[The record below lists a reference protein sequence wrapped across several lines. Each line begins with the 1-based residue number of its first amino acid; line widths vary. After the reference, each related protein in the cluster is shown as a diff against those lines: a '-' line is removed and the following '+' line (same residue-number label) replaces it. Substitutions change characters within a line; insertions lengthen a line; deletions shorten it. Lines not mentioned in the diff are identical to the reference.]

1 MIGYT
6 CKYTPVELLEALGG
20 ECALINSQ
28 TMSFSAAESAGHT
41 NLCCHCKALLEHC
54 LSGGMREFVFVNCCD
69 SVRRVYDIIKENG
82 DYDFIFLLDLPRT
95 SGECSVMRFK
105 DELLRLYREYSAFKG
120 TDFSTEKFFEAFKGE
135 SIYPKG
141 EFIAL
146 TGARVSRET
155 KKLIEENAAY
165 PAADLT
171 CSGNRDVLLTERY
184 DSFESASYEYA
195 RALLSQMPCM
205 RMTDISGRKALTLHP
220 NIKGVIYHTVKFCDY
235 YSFEYEN
242 LRRETSLPMLKIET
256 DFTPLSSGQLS
267 TRLEAFREEFR
278 SSDKDKSSQAK
289 TQTSETVRRLYAG
302 IDSGSTSTNVI
313 VIDENG
319 NTAASAIVRTGP
331 RAEMGARRAFEE
343 IKEKYGISAD
353 EIEKIIATGYGRN
366 SISFADGSKTEI
378 TCHGRG
384 AHFINPAVRTVI
396 DIGGQDSKVICLD
409 EKGNVTNFVM
419 NDKCAAGT
427 GRFIE
432 AMAKTLELDLNEM
445 GNHGLSWKENIT
457 ISSMCT
463 VFAES
468 EVISL
473 IAENK
478 SSDDIIH
485 GLNKSVA
492 SKTLSLVARTNH
504 RPVYMMTGGVARNRG
519 VAAEI
524 EKGLGEKLFIPE
536 APDLCGA
543 LGAALFAADG
553 KE

>member
-6 CKYTPVELLEALGG
+6 CKYTPVELLESLGG
-20 ECALINSQ
+20 ECVLINSQ
-28 TMSFSAAESAGHT
+28 TMSFSAAESEGHS
-41 NLCCHCKALLEHC
+41 NLCCHCKALLQHC
-54 LSGGMREFVFVNCCD
+54 LSGGIREFVFVNCCD
-69 SVRRVYDIIKENG
+69 SVRRIYDIVKAKG
-82 DYDFIFLLDLPRT
+82 DYDFIFFLDLPRT
-95 SGECSVMRFK
+95 GGECSVNRFK
-105 DELLRLYREYSAFKG
+105 DELLRLYSEYSAYKG
-120 TDFSTEKFFEAFKGE
+120 TAFSPEKFYGSFKEE

-155 KKLIEENAAY
+155 KKIIEENSVY
-165 PAADLT
+165 PVADLT
-171 CSGNRDVLLTERY
+171 CSGNRNPILTEKY
-184 DSFESASYEYA
+184 DSFEDAAYEYA
-195 RALLSQMPCM
+195 HALLAQVPCM
-205 RMTDISGRKALTLHP
+205 RMADISSRKALTIHP
-220 NIKGVIYHTVKFCDY
+220 NIKGIIYHTVKFCDY

-242 LRRETSLPMLKIET
+242 LRKESALPMLKIET

-267 TRLEAFREEFR
+267 TRLEAFCEGFEVKNERGNKKMEFAPV
-278 SSDKDKSSQAK
+278 SDS
-289 TQTSETVRRLYAG
+289 LYAG
-302 IDSGSTSTNVI
+302 IDSGSTSTNVV
-313 VIDENG
+313 VIDKNG
-319 NTAASAIVRTGP
+319 KMAASAIVRTGP
-331 RAEMGARRAFEE
+331 RAEMGAKRAFEKIE
-343 IKEKYGISAD
+343 EEYGIKIGS
-353 EIEKIIATGYGRN
+353 IKKIIATGYGRN
-366 SISFADGSKTEI
+366 NISFAHGAKTEI

-384 AHFINPAVRTVI
+384 ANFINPDVRTVI

-409 EKGNVTNFVM
+409 GKGNVTNFVM

-427 GRFIE
+427 GRFLE
-432 AMAKTLELDLNEM
+432 AMAKTLELELEEM
-445 GNHGLSWKENIT
+445 GRRGLSWKENIT

-504 RPVYMMTGGVARNRG
+504 TPVYMMTGGVARNKG

-524 EKGLGEKLFIPE
+524 EKGLSDKLFIPE
-536 APDLCGA
+536 NPDLCGA
-543 LGAALFAADG
+543 LGAALFALDSDNQ
-553 KE
+553 

>member
-6 CKYTPVELLEALGG
+6 CKYTPVELLESLGG
-20 ECALINSQ
+20 ECVLINSQ
-28 TMSFSAAESAGHT
+28 TMSFSAAESEGHS
-41 NLCCHCKALLEHC
+41 NLCCHCKALLQHC
-54 LSGGMREFVFVNCCD
+54 LSGGIREFVFVNCCD
-69 SVRRVYDIIKENG
+69 SVRRIYDIVKEKG
-82 DYDFIFLLDLPRT
+82 DYDFIFFLDLPRT
-95 SGECSVMRFK
+95 GGECSLNRFK
-105 DELLRLYREYSAFKG
+105 DELLRLYREYSAYKG
-120 TDFSTEKFFEAFKGE
+120 TSFSPEKFYGSFKEE

-155 KKLIEENAAY
+155 KKIIEENSVY
-165 PAADLT
+165 PVADLT
-171 CSGNRDVLLTERY
+171 CSGNRNPILTEKY
-184 DSFESASYEYA
+184 ESFEDAAYEYA
-195 RALLSQMPCM
+195 HSLLAQVPCM
-205 RMTDISGRKALTLHP
+205 RMADISSRKALTIHP
-220 NIKGVIYHTVKFCDY
+220 NIKGIIYHTVKFCDY

-242 LRRETSLPMLKIET
+242 LRRESTLPMLKIET

-267 TRLEAFREEFR
+267 TRLEAFCEGFEVKNQKGNKKMEFAPV
-278 SSDKDKSSQAK
+278 SDS
-289 TQTSETVRRLYAG
+289 LYAG
-302 IDSGSTSTNVI
+302 IDSGSTSTNVV
-313 VIDENG
+313 VIDKNG
-319 NTAASAIVRTGP
+319 KMAASAIVRTGP
-331 RAEMGARRAFEE
+331 RAEMGAKRAFEKIE
-343 IKEKYGISAD
+343 EEYGIKIGS
-353 EIEKIIATGYGRN
+353 IKKIIATGYGRN
-366 SISFADGSKTEI
+366 NISFAHGAKTEI

-384 AHFINPAVRTVI
+384 ANFINPDARTVI

-409 EKGNVTNFVM
+409 GKGNVTNFVM

-427 GRFIE
+427 GRFLE
-432 AMAKTLELDLNEM
+432 AMAKTLELELEEM
-445 GNHGLSWKENIT
+445 GRRGLSWKENIT

-504 RPVYMMTGGVARNRG
+504 TPVYMMTGGVARNKG

-524 EKGLGEKLFIPE
+524 EKGLSDKLFIPE
-536 APDLCGA
+536 NPDLCGA
-543 LGAALFAADG
+543 LGAALFALDSDNQ
-553 KE
+553 

>member
-6 CKYTPVELLEALGG
+6 CKYTPVELLESLGG
-20 ECALINSQ
+20 ECVLINSQ
-28 TMSFSAAESAGHT
+28 TMSFSAAESEGHS
-41 NLCCHCKALLEHC
+41 NLCCHCKALLQHC
-54 LSGGMREFVFVNCCD
+54 LSGGIREFVFVNCCD
-69 SVRRVYDIIKENG
+69 SVRRIYDIVKEKG
-82 DYDFIFLLDLPRT
+82 DYDFIFFLDLPRT
-95 SGECSVMRFK
+95 GGECSVNRFK
-105 DELLRLYREYSAFKG
+105 DELLRLYREYSAYKS
-120 TDFSTEKFFEAFKGE
+120 TSFSPEKFYGSFKEE

-155 KKLIEENAAY
+155 KKIIEENSVY
-165 PAADLT
+165 PVADLT
-171 CSGNRDVLLTERY
+171 CSGNRNPILTQRY
-184 DSFESASYEYA
+184 DSFEDAAYEYA
-195 RALLSQMPCM
+195 HALLAQVSCM
-205 RMTDISGRKALTLHP
+205 RMADISSRKALTIHP
-220 NIKGVIYHTVKFCDY
+220 NIKGIIYHTVKFCDY

-242 LRRETSLPMLKIET
+242 LRRESALPMLKIET

-267 TRLEAFREEFR
+267 TRLEAFCEGFEVKNQKGNRKMEFAPVID
-278 SSDKDKSSQAK
+278 S
-289 TQTSETVRRLYAG
+289 LYAG
-302 IDSGSTSTNVI
+302 IDSGSTSTNVV
-313 VIDENG
+313 VIDKNG
-319 NTAASAIVRTGP
+319 KMAASAIVRTGP
-331 RAEMGARRAFEE
+331 RAEMGAKRAFEKIE
-343 IKEKYGISAD
+343 EEYGIKIGS
-353 EIEKIIATGYGRN
+353 IKKIIATGYGRN
-366 SISFADGSKTEI
+366 NISFAHGAKTEI

-384 AHFINPAVRTVI
+384 ANFINPDARTVI

-409 EKGNVTNFVM
+409 GKGNVTNFVM

-427 GRFIE
+427 GRFLE
-432 AMAKTLELDLNEM
+432 AMAKTLELELEEM
-445 GNHGLSWKENIT
+445 GRRGLSWKENIT

-504 RPVYMMTGGVARNRG
+504 TPVYMMTGGVARNKG

-524 EKGLGEKLFIPE
+524 EKGLSDKLFIPE
-536 APDLCGA
+536 NPDLCGA
-543 LGAALFAADG
+543 LGAALFALDSDNQ
-553 KE
+553 

>member
-20 ECALINSQ
+20 ECVLINSQ
-28 TMSFSAAESAGHT
+28 TMSFSAAESEGHS
-41 NLCCHCKALLEHC
+41 NLCCHCKALLQHC
-54 LSGGMREFVFVNCCD
+54 LSGGIREFVFVNCCD
-69 SVRRVYDIIKENG
+69 SVRRIYDIVKEKG
-82 DYDFIFLLDLPRT
+82 DYDFIFFLDLPRT
-95 SGECSVMRFK
+95 GGECSVNRFK
-105 DELLRLYREYSAFKG
+105 DELLRLYREYSAYKG
-120 TDFSTEKFFEAFKGE
+120 TAFSPEKFYGSFKEE
-135 SIYPKG
+135 SIYPNG

-155 KKLIEENAAY
+155 KKIIEENSVY
-165 PAADLT
+165 PVADLT
-171 CSGNRDVLLTERY
+171 CSGNRNPILTERY
-184 DSFESASYEYA
+184 ESFEDAAYEYA
-195 RALLSQMPCM
+195 HALLAQVPCM
-205 RMTDISGRKALTLHP
+205 RMADISSRKALTIHP
-220 NIKGVIYHTVKFCDY
+220 NIKGIIYHTVKFCDY

-242 LRRETSLPMLKIET
+242 LRRESTLPMLKIET

-267 TRLEAFREEFR
+267 TRLEAFCEGFEVKNQKGNKKPV
-278 SSDKDKSSQAK
+278 SDS
-289 TQTSETVRRLYAG
+289 LYAG
-302 IDSGSTSTNVI
+302 IDSGSTSTNVV
-313 VIDENG
+313 VIDKNG
-319 NTAASAIVRTGP
+319 KMAANAIVRTGP
-331 RAEMGARRAFEE
+331 RAEMGAKRAFEKIE
-343 IKEKYGISAD
+343 EEYGIKIGS
-353 EIEKIIATGYGRN
+353 IKKIIATGYGRN
-366 SISFADGSKTEI
+366 NISFAHGAKTEI

-384 AHFINPAVRTVI
+384 ANFINPDARTVI

-409 EKGNVTNFVM
+409 GKGNVINFVM

-427 GRFIE
+427 GRFLE
-432 AMAKTLELDLNEM
+432 AMAKTLELELEEM
-445 GNHGLSWKENIT
+445 GRRGLLWKENIT

-504 RPVYMMTGGVARNRG
+504 TPVYMMTGGVARNKG

-524 EKGLGEKLFIPE
+524 EKGLSDKLFIPE
-536 APDLCGA
+536 NPDLCGA
-543 LGAALFAADG
+543 LGAALFALDSDNQ
-553 KE
+553 

>member
-20 ECALINSQ
+20 ECVLINSQ
-28 TMSFSAAESAGHT
+28 TMSFSAAESEGHS
-41 NLCCHCKALLEHC
+41 NLCCHCKALLQHC
-54 LSGGMREFVFVNCCD
+54 LSGEIREFVFVNCCD
-69 SVRRVYDIIKENG
+69 SVRRIYDIVKEKG
-82 DYDFIFLLDLPRT
+82 DYDFIFFLDLPRT
-95 SGECSVMRFK
+95 GGECSVNRFK
-105 DELLRLYREYSAFKG
+105 DELLRLYREYSAYKG
-120 TDFSTEKFFEAFKGE
+120 TSFSPEKFYGAFKAE

-141 EFIAL
+141 DFIAL

-155 KKLIEENAAY
+155 KKIIEENSVY
-165 PAADLT
+165 PVADLT
-171 CSGNRDVLLTERY
+171 CSGNRNPILTEKY
-184 DSFESASYEYA
+184 NSFEDAAYEYA
-195 RALLSQMPCM
+195 HALLAQVSCM
-205 RMTDISGRKALTLHP
+205 RMADISSRKALTIHP
-220 NIKGVIYHTVKFCDY
+220 NIKGIIYHTVKFCDY

-242 LRRETSLPMLKIET
+242 LRRESTLPMLKIET

-267 TRLEAFREEFR
+267 TRLEAFCEGFEVKDQKGNKKMDFAPV
-278 SSDKDKSSQAK
+278 SDS
-289 TQTSETVRRLYAG
+289 LYAG
-302 IDSGSTSTNVI
+302 IDSGSTSTNVV
-313 VIDENG
+313 VIDKNG
-319 NTAASAIVRTGP
+319 KMTASAIVRTGP
-331 RAEMGARRAFEE
+331 RAEMGAKRAFEKIE
-343 IKEKYGISAD
+343 EEYGIKIGS
-353 EIEKIIATGYGRN
+353 IKKIIATGYGRN
-366 SISFADGSKTEI
+366 NISFAHGAKTEI

-384 AHFINPAVRTVI
+384 ANFINPDARTVI

-409 EKGNVTNFVM
+409 GKGNVINFVM

-427 GRFIE
+427 GRFLE
-432 AMAKTLELDLNEM
+432 AMAKTLELELEEM
-445 GNHGLSWKENIT
+445 GQRGLSWKENIT

-504 RPVYMMTGGVARNRG
+504 TPVYMMTGGVARNKG

-524 EKGLGEKLFIPE
+524 EKGLSDKLFIPE
-536 APDLCGA
+536 NPDLCGA
-543 LGAALFAADG
+543 LGAALFALDSDNQ
-553 KE
+553 

>member
-6 CKYTPVELLEALGG
+6 CKYTPIELLEALGG
-20 ECALINSQ
+20 ECVLINSQ
-28 TMSFSAAESAGHT
+28 TTSFSAAESEGHS

-54 LSGGMREFVFVNCCD
+54 LAGVIREFVFVNCCD
-69 SVRRVYDIIKENG
+69 SVRRIYDIVKEKG

-95 SGECSVMRFK
+95 GGTCSVNRFK
-105 DELLRLYREYSAFKG
+105 DEILRLYREYSAYKG
-120 TDFSTEKFFEAFKGE
+120 TSFSPEKFYAAFKDD
-135 SIYPKG
+135 SMYPNG

-155 KKLIEENAAY
+155 KKIIEENSVY
-165 PAADLT
+165 PIADLT
-171 CSGNRDVLLTERY
+171 CSGNRSLFLMERY
-184 DSFESASYEYA
+184 DTFEEEAYEYA
-195 RALLSQMPCM
+195 HALLTQIPCM
-205 RMTDISGRKALTLHP
+205 RMADVSSRKALAIHP
-220 NIKGVIYHTVKFCDY
+220 NIKGIIYHTVKFCDY

-242 LRRETSLPMLKIET
+242 LRKESTLPMLKIET

-267 TRLEAFREEFR
+267 TRLEAFCEEFEVKNVKKNKKD
-278 SSDKDKSSQAK
+278 SSAQLSGA
-289 TQTSETVRRLYAG
+289 LYAG
-302 IDSGSTSTNVI
+302 IDSGSTSTNVV
-313 VIDENG
+313 VIDESG
-319 NTAASAIVRTGP
+319 KTVASAIVRTGP
-331 RAEMGARRAFEE
+331 RAEMGAKRAFEKIE
-343 IKEKYGISAD
+343 EEYGIKIDS
-353 EIEKIIATGYGRN
+353 IKKIIATGYGRN
-366 SISFADGSKTEI
+366 NIGFAHGAKTEI

-384 AHFINPAVRTVI
+384 ANFINPNVRTVI

-409 EKGNVTNFVM
+409 GNGNVTNFVM

-427 GRFIE
+427 GRFLE
-432 AMAKTLELDLNEM
+432 AMAKTLELELEEM
-445 GNHGLSWKENIT
+445 GKRGLSWKENIT

-504 RPVYMMTGGVARNRG
+504 TPVYMMTGGVARNKG

-524 EKGLGEKLFIPE
+524 EKGLNDKLFIPE
-536 APDLCGA
+536 NPDLCGA
-543 LGAALFAADG
+543 LGAALFALDSDNQ
-553 KE
+553 

>member
-20 ECALINSQ
+20 ECVLINSQ
-28 TMSFSAAESAGHT
+28 TMSFSAAESEGHS
-41 NLCCHCKALLEHC
+41 NLCCHCKALLQHC
-54 LSGGMREFVFVNCCD
+54 LSGGIREFVFVNCCD
-69 SVRRVYDIIKENG
+69 SVRRIYDIVKAKG
-82 DYDFIFLLDLPRT
+82 DYDFIFFLDLPRT
-95 SGECSVMRFK
+95 GGECSVNRFK
-105 DELLRLYREYSAFKG
+105 DELLRLYREYSEYKG
-120 TDFSTEKFFEAFKGE
+120 TSFSPEKFYGSFKEE
-135 SIYPKG
+135 SIYPNG

-155 KKLIEENAAY
+155 KKIIEENSVY
-165 PAADLT
+165 PVADLT
-171 CSGNRDVLLTERY
+171 CSGNRNPILTERY
-184 DSFESASYEYA
+184 DSFEDAAYEYA
-195 RALLSQMPCM
+195 HALLAQVPCM
-205 RMTDISGRKALTLHP
+205 RMADISSRKALTIHP
-220 NIKGVIYHTVKFCDY
+220 NIKGIIYHTVKFCDY

-242 LRRETSLPMLKIET
+242 LRRESTLPMLKIET

-267 TRLEAFREEFR
+267 TRLEAFCEGFEVKNERGNKKTDFAPV
-278 SSDKDKSSQAK
+278 SDS
-289 TQTSETVRRLYAG
+289 LYAG
-302 IDSGSTSTNVI
+302 IDSGSTSTNVV
-313 VIDENG
+313 VIDKNG
-319 NTAASAIVRTGP
+319 KMAASAIVRTGP
-331 RAEMGARRAFEE
+331 RAEMGAKRAFENIE
-343 IKEKYGISAD
+343 EEYGIKIGS
-353 EIEKIIATGYGRN
+353 IKKIIATGYGRN
-366 SISFADGSKTEI
+366 NISFAHGAKTEI

-384 AHFINPAVRTVI
+384 ANFINPDARTVI

-409 EKGNVTNFVM
+409 GKGNVTNFVM

-427 GRFIE
+427 GRFLE
-432 AMAKTLELDLNEM
+432 AMAKTLELELEEM
-445 GNHGLSWKENIT
+445 GRRGLSWKENIT

-504 RPVYMMTGGVARNRG
+504 TPVYMMTGGVARNKG

-524 EKGLGEKLFIPE
+524 EKGLSDKLFIPE
-536 APDLCGA
+536 NPDLCGA
-543 LGAALFAADG
+543 FGAALFALDSDNQ
-553 KE
+553 

>member
-6 CKYTPVELLEALGG
+6 CKYTPVELLESLGG
-20 ECALINSQ
+20 ECVLINSQ
-28 TMSFSAAESAGHT
+28 TMSFSAAESEGHS
-41 NLCCHCKALLEHC
+41 NLCCHCKALLQHC
-54 LSGGMREFVFVNCCD
+54 LSGGIREFVFVNCCD
-69 SVRRVYDIIKENG
+69 SVRRIYDIVKEKG
-82 DYDFIFLLDLPRT
+82 DYDFIFFLDLPRT
-95 SGECSVMRFK
+95 GGECSVNRFK
-105 DELLRLYREYSAFKG
+105 DELLRLYREYSAYKG
-120 TDFSTEKFFEAFKGE
+120 TSFSPEKFYGAFKEE

-155 KKLIEENAAY
+155 KKIIEENSVY
-165 PAADLT
+165 PVADLT
-171 CSGNRDVLLTERY
+171 CSGNRNPILTEKY
-184 DSFESASYEYA
+184 NSFEDAAYEYA
-195 RALLSQMPCM
+195 HALLAQVPCM
-205 RMTDISGRKALTLHP
+205 RMADISSRKALAIHP
-220 NIKGVIYHTVKFCDY
+220 NIKGIIYHTVKFCDY

-242 LRRETSLPMLKIET
+242 LRRESALPMLKIET

-267 TRLEAFREEFR
+267 TRLEAFCEGFEVKNQKGNKKMDFA
-278 SSDKDKSSQAK
+278 SVSDL
-289 TQTSETVRRLYAG
+289 LYAG
-302 IDSGSTSTNVI
+302 IDSGSTSTNVV
-313 VIDENG
+313 VIDKNG
-319 NTAASAIVRTGP
+319 KMAASAIVRTGP
-331 RAEMGARRAFEE
+331 RAEMGAKRAFEKIE
-343 IKEKYGISAD
+343 EEYGIKIGS
-353 EIEKIIATGYGRN
+353 IKKIIATGYGRN
-366 SISFADGSKTEI
+366 NISFAHGAKTEI

-384 AHFINPAVRTVI
+384 ANFINPDARTVI

-409 EKGNVTNFVM
+409 EKGNVINFVM

-427 GRFIE
+427 GRFLE
-432 AMAKTLELDLNEM
+432 AMAKTLELELEEM
-445 GNHGLSWKENIT
+445 GRRGLSWKENIT

-504 RPVYMMTGGVARNRG
+504 TPVYMMTGGVARNKG

-524 EKGLGEKLFIPE
+524 EKGLSDKLFIPE
-536 APDLCGA
+536 NPDLCGA
-543 LGAALFAADG
+543 LGAALFALDSDNQ
-553 KE
+553 

>member
-6 CKYTPVELLEALGG
+6 CKYTPVELLESLGG
-20 ECALINSQ
+20 ECVLINSQ
-28 TMSFSAAESAGHT
+28 TMSFSAAESEGHS
-41 NLCCHCKALLEHC
+41 NLCCHCKALLQHC
-54 LSGGMREFVFVNCCD
+54 LSGGIREFVFVNCCD
-69 SVRRVYDIIKENG
+69 SVRRIYDIVKEKG
-82 DYDFIFLLDLPRT
+82 DYDFIFFLDLPRT
-95 SGECSVMRFK
+95 GGECSVKRFK
-105 DELLRLYREYSAFKG
+105 DELLRLYREYSAYKG
-120 TDFSTEKFFEAFKGE
+120 TSFSPEKFYGSFKEE

-155 KKLIEENAAY
+155 KKIIEENSVY
-165 PAADLT
+165 PVADLT
-171 CSGNRDVLLTERY
+171 CSGNRNPILTEKY
-184 DSFESASYEYA
+184 SSFEEATYEYA
-195 RALLSQMPCM
+195 HSLLAQVPCM
-205 RMTDISGRKALTLHP
+205 RMADISSRKALTMHP
-220 NIKGVIYHTVKFCDY
+220 NIKGIIYHTVKFCDY

-242 LRRETSLPMLKIET
+242 LRRESALPMLKIET

-267 TRLEAFREEFR
+267 TRLEAFCEGFEVKNQKGNKKTDFAPV
-278 SSDKDKSSQAK
+278 SDS
-289 TQTSETVRRLYAG
+289 LYAG
-302 IDSGSTSTNVI
+302 IDSGSTSTNVV
-313 VIDENG
+313 VIDKNG
-319 NTAASAIVRTGP
+319 KMAASAIVRTGP
-331 RAEMGARRAFEE
+331 RAEMGAKRAFEKIE
-343 IKEKYGISAD
+343 EEYGIKIGS
-353 EIEKIIATGYGRN
+353 IKKIIATGYGRN
-366 SISFADGSKTEI
+366 NISFAHGAKTEI

-384 AHFINPAVRTVI
+384 ANFINPNARTVI

-409 EKGNVTNFVM
+409 GKGNVTNFVM

-427 GRFIE
+427 GRFLE
-432 AMAKTLELDLNEM
+432 AMAKTLELELEEM
-445 GNHGLSWKENIT
+445 GRRGLSWKENIT

-504 RPVYMMTGGVARNRG
+504 TPVYMMTGGVARNKG

-524 EKGLGEKLFIPE
+524 EKGLSDKLFIPE
-536 APDLCGA
+536 NPDLCGA
-543 LGAALFAADG
+543 LGAALFALDSDNQ
-553 KE
+553 